1 MLAATA
7 CRPSH
12 GRVGVAAAERVEA
25 VGRAGDVE
33 VESEV
38 QADGEHVAQVTL
50 QRIAAVEALRAVAG
64 PQRLHRLA
72 RLADGEGRV
81 RAKAQLGFEVGSLA
95 ARRRLLERDG
105 GCAQEV

>member
-12 GRVGVAAAERVEA
+12 RGIGIAAAQRVEA
-25 VGRAGDVE
+25 VGGAGDVE
-33 VESEV
+33 VEGEV
-38 QADGEHVAQVTL
+38 LADGEHVAQVTL
-50 QRIAAVEALRAVAG
+50 QRIAAVESLRAVAG

-81 RAKAQLGFEVGSLA
+81 RAEAQLGFEVGSLV
-95 ARRRLLERDG
+95 ARRRLL
-105 GCAQEV
+105 